1 MKNKS
6 KTIIEL
12 NNISKQFKNKNKDK
26 EDLQILKDINIDFQE
41 GKLYAIMGHSGSG
54 KSTLINILGLV
65 EEPTAGT
72 YKLLNEDVSNLND
85 DDLSRLR
92 MKNVG
97 FVFQEFHLNHLLNA
111 IENVMLPTVINKD
124 IKPEDRKN
132 TAESLLKKVGLEDRM
147 DHFPKELSGGE
158 QQRVAIARALVN
170 NPKVILADE
179 PTGNLDEN
187 TEEDIFKLL
196 RTMADEGKCVIVV
209 SHSKEIKKYADK
221 VYKIKNKKIEEDK

>member
-132 TAESLLKKVGLEDRM
+132 TAESLLKKVGLEDRI

-179 PTGNLDEN
+179 PTGNLDET
-187 TEEDIFKLL
+187 TEEEIFKLL
-196 RTMADEGKCVIVV
+196 RKMADEGKCVIVV

>member
-26 EDLQILKDINIDFQE
+26 EDLQILKDINIEFQE

-132 TAESLLKKVGLEDRM
+132 TAESLLKKVGLEDRI

-179 PTGNLDEN
+179 PTGNLDET
-187 TEEDIFKLL
+187 TEEEIFKLL
-196 RTMADEGKCVIVV
+196 RKMADEGKCVIVV